1 MELEKTSFMND
12 PKSQNAKGF
21 QNPPQ
26 QKNPKGT
33 PNKEDV
39 ILKGYRNLA
48 LINLDNESSKE
59 PDGNER
65 LQSSNLNCVVLRNP
79 NITREVIRNENF
91 VVIIPVLIK

>member
-1 MELEKTSFMND
+1 MNG

-26 QKNPKGT
+26 QKNSKGK
-33 PNKEDV
+33 P

-59 PDGNER
+59 PKYIGATEG
-65 LQSSNLNCVVLRNP
+65 
-79 NITREVIRNENF
+79 T
-91 VVIIPVLIK
+91 

>member
-1 MELEKTSFMND
+1 MNG

-26 QKNPKGT
+26 QKNPKGKQ
-33 PNKEDV
+33 NKEDV

-59 PDGNER
+59 PKYVGATEG
-65 LQSSNLNCVVLRNP
+65 
-79 NITREVIRNENF
+79 T
-91 VVIIPVLIK
+91 

>member
-1 MELEKTSFMND
+1 MNG

-26 QKNPKGT
+26 QKNPKGK

-59 PDGNER
+59 
-65 LQSSNLNCVVLRNP
+65 LKCVGA
-79 NITREVIRNENF
+79 TEGT
-91 VVIIPVLIK
+91 

>member
-1 MELEKTSFMND
+1 MELEETSFMND

-59 PDGNER
+59 PNYGGATEDSNLDGNKG
-65 LQSSNLNCVVLRNP
+65 LQSSNLNYVVLQK
-79 NITREVIRNENF
+79 ID
-91 VVIIPVLIK
+91 